1 MIESVDGMNL
11 GFGKGV
17 YKRSVFAL
25 LVRGLLT
32 LLAGVACAAE
42 PDAALEATAAH
53 LGIADLPASGTGAAA
68 LCRVVVAVAGVLCVL
83 WGGLILAVGAFGT
96 VDARRL
102 LTALSGF
109 TALALAL
116 VALSVEPPVAA
127 PARGK
132 AAASSGGGASN
143 AERWMRVAPLLAVGC
158 LDFFAC
164 AYSKARIVRINS
176 HAELSFHTGTT
187 QVDAVDGM
195 TVTRIN
201 SHTELRTL
209 TKRRAGEKPEDFEK
223 RLIDNATAP
232 SF

>member
-1 MIESVDGMNL
+1 MIESVDGMNI

-25 LVRGLLT
+25 LVRGLVT
-32 LLAGVACAAE
+32 LLAGIACAAE

-53 LGIADLPASGTGAAA
+53 LGIADLPAAGTGAAA

-83 WGGLILAVGAFGT
+83 WGGLFLAVGAFGT
-96 VDARRL
+96 VEAKRL
-102 LTALSGF
+102 LTALSGLA
-109 TALALAL
+109 ALALAL
-116 VALSVEPPVAA
+116 VALSVEPPPAA

-132 AAASSGGGASN
+132 AAAAAAGASA
-143 AERWMRVAPLLAVGC
+143 AERWMRCAPMLAVC
-158 LDFFAC
+158 CVDFFAC
-164 AYSKARIVRINS
+164 AYPKARIVRINS

-209 TKRRAGEKPEDFEK
+209 TKRRSGEKPEEFEK
-223 RLIDNATAP
+223 RLIDNASAP

>member
-1 MIESVDGMNL
+1 MIESVDGMNI

-25 LVRGLLT
+25 LVRGLVT
-32 LLAGVACAAE
+32 LLAGIACAAE

-53 LGIADLPASGTGAAA
+53 LGIADLPAAGTGAAA

-83 WGGLILAVGAFGT
+83 WGGLFLAVGAFGT
-96 VDARRL
+96 VEAKRL
-102 LTALSGF
+102 LTALSGLA
-109 TALALAL
+109 ALALAL
-116 VALSVEPPVAA
+116 VALSVEPPPAA

-132 AAASSGGGASN
+132 AAAAAAGASA
-143 AERWMRVAPLLAVGC
+143 AERWMRCAPMLAVC
-158 LDFFAC
+158 CVDFFAC

-209 TKRRAGEKPEDFEK
+209 TKRRSGEKPEEFEK
-223 RLIDNATAP
+223 RLIDNASAP

>member
-1 MIESVDGMNL
+1 MIESVDGMNI

-25 LVRGLLT
+25 LVRGLVT
-32 LLAGVACAAE
+32 LLAGIACAAE

-53 LGIADLPASGTGAAA
+53 LGIADLPAAGTGAAA

-83 WGGLILAVGAFGT
+83 WGGLFLAVGAFGT
-96 VDARRL
+96 VEAKRL
-102 LTALSGF
+102 LTALSGLA
-109 TALALAL
+109 ALALAL
-116 VALSVEPPVAA
+116 VALSVEPPPAA

-132 AAASSGGGASN
+132 AAAAAAGASA
-143 AERWMRVAPLLAVGC
+143 AERWMRCAPMLAVCC

-209 TKRRAGEKPEDFEK
+209 TKRRSGEKPEEFEK
-223 RLIDNATAP
+223 RLIDNASAP

>member
-1 MIESVDGMNL
+1 MIESVDGMNI

-25 LVRGLLT
+25 LVRGLVT
-32 LLAGVACAAE
+32 LLAGIACAAE

-83 WGGLILAVGAFGT
+83 WGGLFLAVGAFGT
-96 VDARRL
+96 VEAKRL
-102 LTALSGF
+102 LTALSGLA
-109 TALALAL
+109 ALALAL
-116 VALSVEPPVAA
+116 VALSVEPPPAA

-132 AAASSGGGASN
+132 AAAAAAGASA
-143 AERWMRVAPLLAVGC
+143 AERWMRCAPMFAVC
-158 LDFFAC
+158 CVDFFAC

-209 TKRRAGEKPEDFEK
+209 TKRRSGEKPEEFEK
-223 RLIDNATAP
+223 RLIDNASAP

>member
-1 MIESVDGMNL
+1 MIESVDGMNI

-25 LVRGLLT
+25 LVRGLVT
-32 LLAGVACAAE
+32 LLAGIACAAE

-53 LGIADLPASGTGAAA
+53 LGIADLPAAGTGAAA

-83 WGGLILAVGAFGT
+83 WGGLFLAVGAFGT
-96 VDARRL
+96 VEAKRL
-102 LTALSGF
+102 LTALSGLA
-109 TALALAL
+109 ALALAL
-116 VALSVEPPVAA
+116 VALSVEPLPAA

-132 AAASSGGGASN
+132 AAAAAAGASA
-143 AERWMRVAPLLAVGC
+143 AERWMRCAPMLAVC
-158 LDFFAC
+158 CVDFFAC

-209 TKRRAGEKPEDFEK
+209 TKRRSGEKPEEFEK
-223 RLIDNATAP
+223 RLIDDASAP

>member
-1 MIESVDGMNL
+1 MH
-11 GFGKGV
+11 
-17 YKRSVFAL
+17 AL
-25 LVRGLLT
+25 QR
-32 LLAGVACAAE
+32 
-42 PDAALEATAAH
+42 PAH
-53 LGIADLPASGTGAAA
+53 LGIADLPAAGTGAAA

-83 WGGLILAVGAFGT
+83 WGGLFLAVGAFGT
-96 VDARRL
+96 VEAKRL
-102 LTALSGF
+102 LTALSGLA
-109 TALALAL
+109 ALALAL
-116 VALSVEPPVAA
+116 VALSVEPPPAA

-132 AAASSGGGASN
+132 AAAAAAGASA
-143 AERWMRVAPLLAVGC
+143 AERWMRCAPMLAVCC

-209 TKRRAGEKPEDFEK
+209 TKRRSGEKPEEFEK
-223 RLIDNATAP
+223 RLIDNASAP

>member
-1 MIESVDGMNL
+1 MIESVDGMNI

-25 LVRGLLT
+25 LVRGLVT
-32 LLAGVACAAE
+32 LLAGIACAAE

-53 LGIADLPASGTGAAA
+53 LGIADLPAAGTGAAA

-83 WGGLILAVGAFGT
+83 WGGLFLAVGAFGT
-96 VDARRL
+96 VEAKRL
-102 LTALSGF
+102 LTALSGLA
-109 TALALAL
+109 ALALAL
-116 VALSVEPPVAA
+116 VALSVEPPPAA

-132 AAASSGGGASN
+132 AAAAAAGASA
-143 AERWMRVAPLLAVGC
+143 AERWMRCAPMLAVC
-158 LDFFAC
+158 CVDFFAC

-209 TKRRAGEKPEDFEK
+209 TKRRSGEKPEEFEK
-223 RLIDNATAP
+223 RLIDDASAP